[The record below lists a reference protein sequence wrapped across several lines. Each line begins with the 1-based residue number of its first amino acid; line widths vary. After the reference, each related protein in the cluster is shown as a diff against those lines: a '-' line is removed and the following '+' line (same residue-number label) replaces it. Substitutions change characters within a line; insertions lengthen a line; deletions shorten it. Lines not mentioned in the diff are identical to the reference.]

1 MNAAIAKLSAI
12 AAASARGG
20 AVLVV
25 AIVVALARLLLPL
38 VLLHRHYD
46 DTIAALTDR
55 LERYR
60 RVAAQA
66 PEYRKALEAMREKDA
81 RRFFLKNTA
90 PNLAGAELQE
100 LVRAAIE
107 SNGGRITTSQ
117 NQVPRDEGRFRQ
129 IGVSVQF
136 FASTPALQKI
146 LYALEASPPY
156 LLVEKHDA
164 AAAQRVSRLQAAAR
178 PGAGSQRPARCGGL
192 RVCRAGQE
200 VNGTRPQEDT
210 PMNKLSTP
218 LQSALWWLLPLV
230 ALAAIVR
237 LGNRIGARAVRDAA
251 RKPRRR
257 SHAQAGGH
265 GAAARIRNTGRC
277 GRVARKP
284 SSARCSIHTRRP
296 ASQAAQERQ
305 GSRR

>member
-1 MNAAIAKLSAI
+1 MNAAIAKLSPSRQRTL
-12 AAASARGG
+12 AAV
-20 AVLVV
+20 VLVI
-25 AIVVALARLLLPL
+25 AIVAALSLLLLPL

-66 PEYRKALEAMREKDA
+66 PEYRKALEGMRERDG

-146 LYALEASPPY
+146 LFAIEAGPPY
-156 LLVEKHDA
+156 LLVENMTLRPLNAFRGYKPAPGQEPEVNVQLDA
-164 AAAQRVSRLQAAAR
+164 AGYAFADPSR
-178 PGAGSQRPARCGGL
+178 
-192 RVCRAGQE
+192 
-200 VNGTRPQEDT
+200 
-210 PMNKLSTP
+210 K
-218 LQSALWWLLPLV
+218 
-230 ALAAIVR
+230 
-237 LGNRIGARAVRDAA
+237 
-251 RKPRRR
+251 
-257 SHAQAGGH
+257 
-265 GAAARIRNTGRC
+265 
-277 GRVARKP
+277 
-284 SSARCSIHTRRP
+284 
-296 ASQAAQERQ
+296 
-305 GSRR
+305 